1 MLQNGSSWEHM
12 YFYQNANYICSFS
25 GIRQDASYI
34 CPHFVSALCMEPVIY
49 ADQTLAQPKGSGM
62 WSLTSDWN

>member
-25 GIRQDASYI
+25 GIRQDANYI

-49 ADQTLAQPKGSGM
+49 ADQTLA
-62 WSLTSDWN
+62 